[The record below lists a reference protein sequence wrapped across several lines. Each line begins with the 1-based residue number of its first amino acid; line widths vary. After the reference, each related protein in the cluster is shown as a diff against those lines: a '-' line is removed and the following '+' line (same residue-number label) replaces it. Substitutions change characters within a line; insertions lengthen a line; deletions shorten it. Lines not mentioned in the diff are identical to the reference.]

1 MAQADLH
8 LDADDMDLIGPATG
22 VFEHPSPRRA
32 LADMVRRQRM
42 EQNGEASFDLSDVH
56 GGVTV
61 AWLAQVFR
69 MDPTTVKKR
78 LADCPPLH
86 SRKAGYTYDLKVAAQ
101 YLVKPVFNVHEY
113 LKSMKPSELPA
124 QLQASYWDAALKRQK
139 WEENAGQLWRTEA
152 VLGVLAE
159 AFQTIKFTMQLWADN
174 LERVTGLTDEQRD
187 VLVKAVD
194 GLQDELH
201 EALVR
206 NAKENATPA
215 LISEI
220 DVVANEGE

>member
-1 MAQADLH
+1 
-8 LDADDMDLIGPATG
+8 MD
-22 VFEHPSPRRA
+22 
-32 LADMVRRQRM
+32 Q
-42 EQNGEASFDLSDVH
+42 GEVSFDLKDVH
-56 GGVTV
+56 GGVTT
-61 AWLAQVFR
+61 AWLAQVFG

-86 SRKAGYTYDLKVAAQ
+86 RRKAGYTYDLKVAAQ
-101 YLVKPVFNVHEY
+101 YLVKPVFNTHEY
-113 LKSMKPSELPA
+113 LKSMKPSELPS
-124 QLQASYWDAALKRQK
+124 QLQAAYWDAALKRQK

-152 VLGVLAE
+152 VLAVLAE

-201 EALVR
+201 TALVR
-206 NAKENATPA
+206 NAKEKSTPA

-220 DVVANEGE
+220 SVVADAD